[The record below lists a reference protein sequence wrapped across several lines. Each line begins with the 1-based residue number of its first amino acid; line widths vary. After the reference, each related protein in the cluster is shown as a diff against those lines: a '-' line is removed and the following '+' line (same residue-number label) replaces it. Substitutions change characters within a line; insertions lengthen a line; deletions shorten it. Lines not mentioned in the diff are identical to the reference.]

1 MSTLFGRPLWH
12 SPPKLISYS
21 LDGQDANKQI
31 FDIYSFSHVSSG
43 IIIFFV
49 LQFFRVKFTL
59 GLCLTIIVCLLFELF
74 ENNTFFI
81 QKYKKT
87 YSKYAGDSI
96 ANIIGDLIC
105 GIIGFIFAFKYY
117 RLSIVYIILVEILL
131 YRYKASALQM
141 SICRL
146 VPVCN

>member
-1 MSTLFGRPLWH
+1 MSTLFGRPLWY

-21 LDGQDANKQI
+21 LDGEDANKQI
-31 FDIYSFSHVSSG
+31 FDIYSFSHVSNG
-43 IIIFFV
+43 IIICFV
-49 LQFFRVKFTL
+49 LRFFHVKFTL
-59 GLCLTIIVCLLFELF
+59 GLCLTIIMCVLFELF
-74 ENNTFFI
+74 ENNTYFI

-87 YSKYAGDSI
+87 YSKYDGDSI

-105 GIIGFIFAFKYY
+105 GIIGFVFAFKYH

-131 YRYKASALQM
+131 YPYNASALKM